1 MHKKSVLV
9 GAGKNQS
16 TGLHVVDLHSQ
27 NRKKMGVKSKA
38 GAEENNDLMEHSF
51 QFKQF
56 NIRQDKCSMKVG
68 TDGVLLGA
76 WANVKGAQRVLDIGA
91 GTGLIAI
98 MLGQRN
104 PEARIHAVEID
115 SAAYTQAYENMQ
127 NAPWADRLEVYHTS
141 IQDFSERATG
151 TYDLIVSNP
160 PFFSGGTF
168 SFNQDRNSV
177 RHTVKL
183 PHGDMLRSVQ
193 KLLSPGGKF
202 SVILPFV
209 EGLRFQELATAY
221 HLYCTRLTEVMPKAH
236 KPVERLL
243 MQFELDQKSLKKDQL
258 LIQHEAHN
266 SWTEAYKQLTRD
278 FYLKM

>member
-1 MHKKSVLV
+1 MSEIEAI
-9 GAGKNQS
+9 G
-16 TGLHVVDLHSQ
+16 
-27 NRKKMGVKSKA
+27 KSKT
-38 GAEENNDLMEHSF
+38 EKINEPF

-56 NIRQDKCSMKVG
+56 SIAQDKCSMKVG

-76 WANVKGAQRVLDIGA
+76 WANVQGAKRILDIGA

-104 PEARIHAVEID
+104 AEAEIHAVEID
-115 SAAYTQAYENMQ
+115 DSAVVQAQENMQ
-127 NAPWADRLEVYHTS
+127 NAPWANRLSVFHQS
-141 IQDFSERATG
+141 IQDFSDTP
-151 TYDLIVSNP
+151 TTPYDLIVSNP

-183 PHGDMLRSVQ
+183 PHGDMLRAVQ
-193 KLLSPGGKF
+193 KLLAKDGKF
-202 SVILPFV
+202 CVILPFV
-209 EGLRFQELATAY
+209 EGLRFQELAASF
-221 HLYCTRLTEVMPKAH
+221 HFYCTRVTEVLPKSN

-243 MQFELDQKSLKKDQL
+243 MQFELESNTPQREQL
-258 LIQHEAHN
+258 IIQQEGPN
-266 SWTEAYKQLTRD
+266 EWTEAYQDLTRA

>member
-1 MHKKSVLV
+1 MSEAK
-9 GAGKNQS
+9 AIGKN
-16 TGLHVVDLHSQ
+16 
-27 NRKKMGVKSKA
+27 R
-38 GAEENNDLMEHSF
+38 AEKVAKPF

-56 NIRQDKCSMKVG
+56 SIAQDKCSMKVG

-76 WANVKGAQRVLDIGA
+76 WANVEGAKQILDIGA

-104 PEARIHAVEID
+104 TEAQIHAVEID
-115 SAAYTQAYENMQ
+115 DLAFVQAQENMQ
-127 NAPWADRLEVYHTS
+127 HAPWANRLSVFHQS
-141 IQDFSERATG
+141 IQDFSSTPAQS
-151 TYDLIVSNP
+151 YDLIVSNP

-193 KLLSPGGKF
+193 KLLAKNGKF
-202 SVILPFV
+202 CVILPFV
-209 EGLRFQELATAY
+209 EGLRFQELAASY
-221 HLYCTRLTEVMPKAH
+221 HFYCTRVTEVLPRAN

-243 MQFELDQKSLKKDQL
+243 MQFELESSTPQRDQL
-258 LIQHEAHN
+258 IIQHEGPN
-266 SWTEAYKQLTRD
+266 EWTEAYQNLTRA

>member
-1 MHKKSVLV
+1 MSSKEKA
-9 GAGKNQS
+9 AGDNQVEDQVEK
-16 TGLHVVDLHSQ
+16 TGQ
-27 NRKKMGVKSKA
+27 P
-38 GAEENNDLMEHSF
+38 F

-56 NIRQDKCSMKVG
+56 SIQQDRCTMKVG
-68 TDGVLLGA
+68 TDGILLGA
-76 WANVKGAQRVLDIGA
+76 WANARDAQRILDIGA

-104 PEARIHAVEID
+104 PNAQIHAVEID
-115 SAAYTQAYENMQ
+115 EDSFWQAQENMQ
-127 NAPWADRLEVYHTS
+127 NAPWAGRLQVFHQS
-141 IQDFSERATG
+141 IQDFANTPVEP
-151 TYDLIVSNP
+151 YELIVSNP

-193 KLLSPGGKF
+193 KLLAKNGKF
-202 SVILPFV
+202 CVILPFV
-209 EGLRFQELATAY
+209 EGLRFQELATSF
-221 HLYCTRLTEVMPKAH
+221 HFYCTRVTEVLPKAH

-243 MQFELDQKSLKKDQL
+243 MQFELESKAPQRDQL
-258 LIQHEAHN
+258 IIQHEGPN
-266 SWTEAYKQLTRD
+266 EWTEAFQDLTRD